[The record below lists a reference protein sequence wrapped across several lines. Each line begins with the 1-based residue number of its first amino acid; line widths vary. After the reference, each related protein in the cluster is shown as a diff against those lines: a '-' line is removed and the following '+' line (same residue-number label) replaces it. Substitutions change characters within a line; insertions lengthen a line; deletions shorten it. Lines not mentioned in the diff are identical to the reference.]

1 MEENNQ
7 NIRQSEHTPD
17 ALLPKMSA
25 GDIISGVLS
34 SPGET
39 YSEMAISRPAN
50 YWLIPILIVLIL
62 NGISIFLS
70 FQNPELIQK
79 KMDESLEKTRT
90 KLEEQIK
97 SGEIT
102 REQADQ
108 ALEMQKKFTNPE
120 SILFKITSYASSTI
134 FVIAVFFVLSLAL
147 FIGMKIFKS
156 DMSFQ
161 NILNV
166 VGSASIITAIGGIVS
181 IAISLML
188 GEIKTISPALLI
200 NKSSAGDIG
209 YSILSSIDAFTIWAY
224 VVISIGLVKIG
235 NISTGKSYGLVF
247 GLWIVWLI
255 FVALFTV
262 VFGSMF

>member
-1 MEENNQ
+1 
-7 NIRQSEHTPD
+7 
-17 ALLPKMSA
+17 
-25 GDIISGVLS
+25 
-34 SPGET
+34 
-39 YSEMAISRPAN
+39 
-50 YWLIPILIVLIL
+50 
-62 NGISIFLS
+62 
-70 FQNPELIQK
+70 
-79 KMDESLEKTRT
+79 MDESLEKTRT